1 MCVTAAALAAP
12 VAALVQRCGAPA
24 RVASRDDG
32 HHFTFLDDGATVD
45 ALVDPD
51 REVVRALDVRA
62 PEPQTLRAFASAAGG
77 PALPDADV
85 AFGTSRAYRL
95 DQARE
100 LVLVYDAQLE
110 RLTRVAIGERTALQR
125 LGIMPLP
132 LDQPPFPYVAPVLK
146 RSALADGTGAQ
157 TTVVRIDVD
166 RYGIVRHVAVVCAS
180 NDAAFDATLPA
191 RLGDDAY
198 VPARLGTQ
206 VIAGSVFREL
216 RH

>member
-12 VAALVQRCGAPA
+12 VAALVQRCGAPI

-32 HHFTFLDDGATVD
+32 HHFTFNDDGATVD

-51 REVVRALDVRA
+51 REAVRALDVRA
-62 PEPQTLRAFASAAGG
+62 PAPQTLRAFASAAGG
-77 PALPDADV
+77 PALPDADF

-95 DQARE
+95 DQTRE
-100 LVLVYDAQLE
+100 LVLVYDARME

-132 LDQPPFPYVAPVLK
+132 LDQPPFPYAAPVLK
-146 RSALADGTGAQ
+146 RSALGDGTGAQ

-166 RYGIVRHVAVVCAS
+166 RYGIVRNVAVVVAS
-180 NDAAFDATLPA
+180 NDPAFDSSLAA

-206 VIAGSVFREL
+206 AIAGSVFREL